1 MALNAALK
9 DGQELHAKPGA
20 KLPSHGIGA
29 KKAGTLFD
37 SQRKGGLEEFG
48 ALRINSKGLCW
59 ICSR

>member
-1 MALNAALK
+1 MVDVEAMALNAALK

-37 SQRKGGLEEFG
+37 SQRKGGLE
-48 ALRINSKGLCW
+48 
-59 ICSR
+59 